1 MGAMVVITTVGT
13 EEQAYVIAEELVRRR
28 HSCCVNIIPGI
39 RSVYRWKGKVS
50 RDSEYMLIAKTLE
63 SEFEQL
69 ADAIRELHSY
79 ELPEIV
85 SFKMERGD
93 PDFMSWIEDSLD
105 KTRILANGE
114 EDESSGFG
122 DDSSY

>member
-13 EEQAYVIAEELVRRR
+13 EEQAFVIAEELVRRR
-28 HSCCVNIIPGI
+28 HSCCVNIVPGI
-39 RSVYRWKGKVS
+39 RSVYRWKGKVC

-63 SEFEQL
+63 SEYDQL

-79 ELPEIV
+79 DLPEIV
-85 SFKMERGD
+85 CFKMEGGD
-93 PDFMSWIEDSLD
+93 PDFLRWVEESLD
-105 KTRILANGE
+105 KTRILANSD
-114 EDESSGFG
+114 EDESSGF